1 MKQAGIGSQVA
12 SESSRKLF
20 GTDGIRGLANEYPM
34 RGEVMLELGRA
45 LAMVFQLGPAQVR
58 EHRVLIAKDTRRS
71 GYMLEDALAAGICS
85 MGVNVLQVGPMP
97 TPGLAF
103 LTADMRCDAGAMI
116 SASHNSFEDNGIK
129 FFSGDGLKLPD
140 ATEARIESLMFSEEL
155 RRERPVGADIGRARR
170 IDDASGRYIV
180 FLKKTFP
187 EEFDLEGLRI
197 AIDCANGAAY
207 HVAPTVLEELGAE
220 VIPIGTSPDG
230 TNINLECGA
239 LYPEKMAEAVRASR
253 ADVGIALDGDAD
265 RAILCDGTGAIVDGD
280 HVLAMLGI
288 DLHKNGRLEQAM
300 VVGTHYSNAGLEIA
314 LERHG
319 IRFVRAPVGD
329 RYVLE
334 AMQRE
339 GANLGGEKSG
349 HIILRDWIST
359 GDGMLTGLQVLALM
373 RRTGRS
379 LEELGTAMEQLPQVL
394 EGIRVREKPPIE
406 SLAGVSKTIKRL
418 ESSLEGRGRILVRYS
433 GTELLVRVMVE
444 GENQAQITKVAAE
457 ISAEIEKAI
466 GEVGPS

>member
-1 MKQAGIGSQVA
+1 M
-12 SESSRKLF
+12 
-20 GTDGIRGLANEYPM
+20 
-34 RGEVMLELGRA
+34 
-45 LAMVFQLGPAQVR
+45 
-58 EHRVLIAKDTRRS
+58 
-71 GYMLEDALAAGICS
+71 
-85 MGVNVLQVGPMP
+85 
-97 TPGLAF
+97 
-103 LTADMRCDAGAMI
+103 
-116 SASHNSFEDNGIK
+116 
-129 FFSGDGLKLPD
+129 
-140 ATEARIESLMFSEEL
+140 
-155 RRERPVGADIGRARR
+155 
-170 IDDASGRYIV
+170 
-180 FLKKTFP
+180 
-187 EEFDLEGLRI
+187 
-197 AIDCANGAAY
+197 
-207 HVAPTVLEELGAE
+207 
-220 VIPIGTSPDG
+220 
-230 TNINLECGA
+230 
-239 LYPEKMAEAVRASR
+239 
-253 ADVGIALDGDAD
+253 
-265 RAILCDGTGAIVDGD
+265 
-280 HVLAMLGI
+280 
-288 DLHKNGRLEQAM
+288 
-300 VVGTHYSNAGLEIA
+300 
-314 LERHG
+314 
-319 IRFVRAPVGD
+319 RAPVGD

-379 LEELGTAMEQLPQVL
+379 LKELRTAMEQLPQVL